1 MSNIHIV
8 WFRQDLRIKDNPAL
22 IEAAKNNA
30 KVIPI
35 YILDDENAG
44 EWKMGAASRWW
55 LHKSLN
61 SLNNSLQ
68 ENLRVFHGKA
78 DKVLLKLTKES
89 NADGV
94 YWNRCYEPWRIARD
108 QFIKSELKLS
118 GLDVKSFNASLLF
131 EPPKINKKDG
141 TPYKVFTPFYRKGC
155 LVEENLPREPFISE
169 DNIEYDDDTKSD
181 LSISDL
187 NLLPSKNWYDSID
200 IEWSPGEQGAEK
212 RLNEIIKEGLEN
224 YKNGRNRP
232 DQKFVSMLS
241 PHLHWGEISPH
252 HLWKTINQVKK
263 DKANEKSIDHFLSE
277 LGWREFSHNLLYYW
291 NDLPKTNLQEKF
303 NNFNWTSDERKLV
316 AWQKGMTGYP
326 IVDAGMRQLW
336 KTGYMH
342 NRPRMITASFLV
354 KNLLIH
360 WHHGE
365 NWFWD
370 TLVDADLA
378 NNSASW
384 QWVSGCGADAAPYF
398 RIFNPIIQGEKF
410 DPNGDY
416 VRKYVPELEGL
427 PNKFIHKP
435 WEASPEVL
443 QEANVKL
450 GKSYPHPI
458 VDLRESR
465 DKALFEFKRL
475 ST

>member
-1 MSNIHIV
+1 M
-8 WFRQDLRIKDNPAL
+8 
-22 IEAAKNNA
+22 
-30 KVIPI
+30 
-35 YILDDENAG
+35 
-44 EWKMGAASRWW
+44 
-55 LHKSLN
+55 
-61 SLNNSLQ
+61 
-68 ENLRVFHGKA
+68 
-78 DKVLLKLTKES
+78 
-89 NADGV
+89 
-94 YWNRCYEPWRIARD
+94 
-108 QFIKSELKLS
+108 
-118 GLDVKSFNASLLF
+118 
-131 EPPKINKKDG
+131 
-141 TPYKVFTPFYRKGC
+141 
-155 LVEENLPREPFISE
+155 
-169 DNIEYDDDTKSD
+169 
-181 LSISDL
+181 
-187 NLLPSKNWYDSID
+187 
-200 IEWSPGEQGAEK
+200 
-212 RLNEIIKEGLEN
+212 
-224 YKNGRNRP
+224 
-232 DQKFVSMLS
+232 
-241 PHLHWGEISPH
+241 
-252 HLWKTINQVKK
+252 
-263 DKANEKSIDHFLSE
+263 
-277 LGWREFSHNLLYYW
+277 
-291 NDLPKTNLQEKF
+291 
-303 NNFNWTSDERKLV
+303 
-316 AWQKGMTGYP
+316 
-326 IVDAGMRQLW
+326 VDAGMRQLW

-416 VRKYVPELEGL
+416 IRKYVPELEGL

-450 GKSYPHPI
+450 GKSYPRPI

-475 ST
+475 SA

>member
-1 MSNIHIV
+1 MSTINIV
-8 WFRQDLRIKDNPAL
+8 WFRQDLRIRDNPAL
-22 IEAAKNNA
+22 IAAAKNEA
-30 KVIPI
+30 KILPI
-35 YILDDENAG
+35 YILDDESAG
-44 EWKMGAASRWW
+44 EWKMGSASRWW
-55 LHKSLN
+55 LHKSLEK
-61 SLNNSLQ
+61 LNNSLQ
-68 ENLRVFHGKA
+68 GNLRLFQGKA
-78 DKVLLKLTKES
+78 DQILLDLTKNS
-89 NADGV
+89 YVKGV
-94 YWNRCYEPWRIARD
+94 FWNRCYEPWRMTRD
-108 QFIKSELKLS
+108 QLIKSQLKINNIET
-118 GLDVKSFNASLLF
+118 KSFNGSLLF
-131 EPPKINKKDG
+131 EPPSIKKQDG
-141 TPYKVFTPFYRKGC
+141 TPYRVFTPFFRKGC
-155 LVEENLPREPFISE
+155 LNEVHIPREPLIFDGEIKFE
-169 DNIEYDDDTKSD
+169 EKIKSD
-181 LSISDL
+181 LGISQL
-187 NLLPSKNWYDSID
+187 NLLPSVNWYSGFSE
-200 IEWSPGEQGAEK
+200 EWSPGEQAAEK
-212 RLNEIIKEGLEN
+212 RLDEFVSCAINN
-224 YKNGRNRP
+224 YKIGRNRP
-232 DQKFVSMLS
+232 DQNHISKLS
-241 PHLHWGEISPH
+241 PHIHFGEISPH
-252 HLWKTINQVKK
+252 NIWNKINRLVK
-263 DKANEKSIDHFLSE
+263 DNINEESIDHFLSQ

-303 NNFNWTSDERKLV
+303 NNFNWASDERKLV
-316 AWQKGMTGYP
+316 AWQKGITGYP

-416 VRKYVPELEGL
+416 VRKYVPELEDL

-450 GKSYPHPI
+450 GKSYPRPI